1 MGTYLKSIYKLGDKK
16 RLSAVGRQP
25 TLATPGHGPAPQAGG
40 AAVGTGLG
48 PASPGAR
55 RAVCTPSAAGLRF
68 CWRWRLNLGHSG
80 DLWSV
85 FLGLK
90 SWALM
95 EDACRGLWGLT

>member
-48 PASPGAR
+48 PPTSGP
-55 RAVCTPSAAGLRF
+55 AGLSAPRVQQ
-68 CWRWRLNLGHSG
+68 GYASAGGG
-80 DLWSV
+80 D
-85 FLGLK
+85 
-90 SWALM
+90 
-95 EDACRGLWGLT
+95 

>member
-48 PASPGAR
+48 PPTPSPG
-55 RAVCTPSAAGLRF
+55 PAGLSAPRVQQ
-68 CWRWRLNLGHSG
+68 GYASAGGG
-80 DLWSV
+80 D
-85 FLGLK
+85 
-90 SWALM
+90 
-95 EDACRGLWGLT
+95 